1 MYPLSLPDGPI
12 LARSV
17 VLKGMSMDLPTKG
30 AQEGHIMGVL
40 LQLSRGARP
49 RWIGAEV
56 AIIIMRKIN
65 QKYR

>member
-1 MYPLSLPDGPI
+1 
-12 LARSV
+12 
-17 VLKGMSMDLPTKG
+17 MDLPTKG
-30 AQEGHIMGVL
+30 EQEGHTMGVL

-65 QKYR
+65 QK